1 MSLNQH
7 KLPET
12 GAESLHERLLSDV
25 RAFIVRGGVAEGA
38 RIPEAALCERFGVS
52 RTPLREVLKSLSME
66 GLVTLRPNRGSV
78 VTPLNKDD
86 VMQAFE
92 AKGVLE
98 SFIGEH
104 ATRRAT
110 DQDLA
115 KVAGIHD
122 DLVDAARDRD
132 FEKYT
137 RLNSVFH
144 HTLAELAG
152 NREVTT
158 FYARLQAK
166 LQLVRYRINHDPLR
180 LQVSLSEH
188 QGVLDALFVRA
199 RLDAAARLVEHNSAT
214 AQVVLNQFS
223 AAR

>member
-1 MSLNQH
+1 MSLDQH
-7 KLPET
+7 KLPEAD
-12 GAESLHERLLSDV
+12 GESLHERLLSDV
-25 RAFIVRGGVAEGA
+25 RAFIVRGGVAEGT

-78 VTPLNKDD
+78 VTPLNKED

-115 KVAGIHD
+115 RIEGIHF
-122 DLVDAARDRD
+122 DLVEAERASD
-132 FEKYT
+132 FEGYT

-144 HTLAELAG
+144 HVLAELAG

-158 FYARLQAK
+158 FYGRLQTK
-166 LQLVRYRINHDPLR
+166 LQLVRYRINHNPLR

-188 QGVLDALFVRA
+188 QGILDALSVRA
-199 RLDAAARLVEHNSAT
+199 RLDVAARLVEHNLST
-214 AQVVLNQFS
+214 AQVVLEQFS
-223 AAR
+223 ETR